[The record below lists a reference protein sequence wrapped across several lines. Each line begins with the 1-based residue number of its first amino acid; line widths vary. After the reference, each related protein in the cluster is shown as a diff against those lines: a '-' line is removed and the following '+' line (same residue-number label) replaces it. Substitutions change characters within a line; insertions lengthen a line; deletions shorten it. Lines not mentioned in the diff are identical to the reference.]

1 MSTATYSATRVAT
14 HTTTRTV
21 SQSIQTRNVSSVFIV
36 WWVQYDWAH
45 FWGIVPG
52 LSENT
57 RFPKLLQHASRSMQT
72 GVISSELIVLWT
84 LYLRADFWGLVPG
97 LCENHR
103 VSEFADAVDADCV
116 LRFEFAKMHRFVD
129 ESDPRHAG
137 CSDGIYWR
145 GRAQCSKVCYSV
157 LQCVALCSCVLQWVA
172 VGCSGW
178 YCSVL

>member
-1 MSTATYSATRVAT
+1 MSTATYSAAHVAT

-21 SQSIQTRNVSSVFIV
+21 SQSIQTHDIRSVFIV
-36 WWVQYDWAH
+36 LWVHYYWAH

-57 RFPKLLQHASRSMQT
+57 CFPKLLQHASQSMQM
-72 GVISSELIVLWT
+72 GVISSELRVLWT
-84 LYLRADFWGLVPG
+84 LYLSADFWGLVPG

-116 LRFEFAKMHRFVD
+116 LRFESAKMHRFVD
-129 ESDPRHAG
+129 ESDPRYAG

-145 GRAQCSKVCYSV
+145 GRAQCAKVCWSV
-157 LQCVALCSCVLQWVA
+157 LQCVAVCCSLFLCVA
-172 VGCSGW
+172 VGCSGLC
-178 YCSVL
+178 CSVL